1 MDSGLVGEPTRP
13 PVHPLDAH
21 ARYRS
26 QDKDG
31 ALQAM
36 LQRYDTEDVPAK
48 QLAKEAGVSV
58 RTIYRR
64 LRRTLQC
71 RAPA

>member
-1 MDSGLVGEPTRP
+1 MP
-13 PVHPLDAH
+13 
-21 ARYRS
+21 
-26 QDKDG
+26 
-31 ALQAM
+31 
-36 LQRYDTEDVPAK
+36 QRYDTEDVPDK